1 MKKLA
6 VLFLSAAVILMSLPL
21 SGCAACSREA
31 FPSENGALPESI
43 PEHLPDFDESE
54 PPESEPEPEDEFPEK
69 EPKELPALSM
79 NADFLEIEKMD
90 SESVLWGPGTFKDD
104 KNRSTACMDLQEKYG
119 KYNAYFIGPE
129 NSNTVTLTFDQGYEN
144 GYTAPILDA
153 LKEKNAKAVFF
164 LTGHYV
170 RTQPELVQRMIDE
183 GHILGSHSN
192 NHKVYCKELSIE
204 ESFEDAKWIQDYLRE
219 NFGYEMRLFRFPEGE
234 FSQQSLALMQQMGY
248 QSIFWSFAYADWN
261 VDNQPEPAAAI
272 EKISSFI
279 HPGEIMLLHSVSKTN
294 SEILPQIIDIIRE
307 KGLEIAPFEGMAYDP
322 VLTERLSSSSD
333 SENS

>member
-1 MKKLA
+1 MKNPAVCVLA
-6 VLFLSAAVILMSLPL
+6 AALICMSLPL
-21 SGCAACSREA
+21 SGCAACSRES
-31 FPSENGALPESI
+31 FPSESAPLPESI
-43 PEHLPDFDESE
+43 PEHLPDFDQSD
-54 PPESEPEPEDEFPEK
+54 PSDSEPEDEPFVEEDPE
-69 EPKELPALSM
+69 ELPALSM

-104 KNRSTACMDLQEKYG
+104 KNRSTACIDLQEKYG
-119 KYNAYFIGPE
+119 QYNAYFIGPE
-129 NSNTVTLTFDQGYEN
+129 DSDTVTLTFDQGYEN

-183 GHILGSHSN
+183 GHILGSHSDS
-192 NHKVYCKELSIE
+192 HKVYCKDLSIE
-204 ESFEDAKWIQDYLRE
+204 ESFNDAKWMQDYLRD
-219 NFGYEMRLFRFPEGE
+219 NFGYEMRLFRFPEGV
-234 FSQQSLALMQQMGY
+234 FSPQSLALMQQMGY

-272 EKISSFI
+272 EKITDFI

-294 SEILPQIIDIIRE
+294 AEILPQVIDIIRE
-307 KGLEIAPFEGMAYDP
+307 KGLEIAPFEGMAFDP
-322 VLTERLSSSSD
+322 VLTERLSSAQSD
-333 SENS
+333 KQS